1 MKNYLEH
8 KGYLGTVEF
17 SADDKCF
24 FGKIQGISDLILF
37 EGESVSELEHNF
49 KESVDDY
56 LETCK
61 EIGKQPNKTF
71 KGNFNVRVDK
81 ETHKKLFLLAAK
93 KGLNLNQLVNKSLDF
108 TVDNEEIVLK

>member
-1 MKNYLEH
+1 M
-8 KGYLGTVEF
+8 
-17 SADDKCF
+17 
-24 FGKIQGISDLILF
+24 IIW
-37 EGESVSELEHNF
+37 
-49 KESVDDY
+49 
-56 LETCK
+56 ETCK

-108 TVDNEEIVLK
+108 TVDNEETVLK